1 MSKDIIIDNRLSHK
15 NEQVNKQARKPRKYC
30 DIFAQPDEEWVMQGA
45 VPFDDS
51 FETDDAQVIT
61 RETLNRLVQ
70 ECGERQVELFA
81 RHVFLDEDRQK
92 LAVEAGFRNADSI
105 SVVKSRLMPKFKAI
119 MVLVLQEDYLGKM
132 KISPDRLQFLKT
144 YLEWL

>member
-1 MSKDIIIDNRLSHK
+1 MSKDIIIDNGLSHK
-15 NEQVNKQARKPRKYC
+15 DEQFNKQPRKPRKYC
-30 DIFAQPDEEWVMQGA
+30 DIFVQPDEGWVMQGA

-61 RETLNRLVQ
+61 REALNRLVQ

-81 RHVFLDEDRQK
+81 RHALLGEDRET
-92 LAVEAGFRNADSI
+92 LAVQAGFRNADSI

-119 MVLVLQEDYLGKM
+119 MDLVLQEDYLGKM
-132 KISPDRLQFLKT
+132 KISPDRLQFLKPH
-144 YLEWL
+144 LKWL